1 MNTQLASI
9 KQSDSTLPVASVKRD
24 DTDTKK
30 AINNARMAARC
41 ASQLSNDYHNIL
53 HRQLNK
59 VAPELADR
67 FTALITELAIITDA
81 VYECVAFHQS
91 KD

>member
-1 MNTQLASI
+1 MDTQLASI
-9 KQSDSTLPVASVKRD
+9 KQSDSALPVVSVQRNDADK
-24 DTDTKK
+24 KK

-59 VAPELADR
+59 VSPELADR
-67 FTALITELAIITDA
+67 FTTLISELAIITDV
-81 VYECVAFHQS
+81 VYEYVAFHQS